1 MTTLIFAAIQAYGVR
16 GIVAQGWGGLCGNE
30 TSSHIFMLGDC
41 PHDWLFEKVSCV
53 VHHGGAGTTAAGI
66 KADKPTV
73 VIPFFG
79 DQPFWGDM
87 IARAG
92 AGPQPIP
99 HKELTADKLASAIR
113 EALQPLT
120 ASRAAELGSKIK
132 QEDGPANG
140 ITNFHG
146 MLPMERMR
154 CVIAAEKVA
163 VWRLSKTE
171 TKLSAMVAFLL
182 IEEGLIDADML
193 KLWVQFFAWHFTANQ
208 LQVRPLRL

>member
-1 MTTLIFAAIQAYGVR
+1 MTALIFAAVQKCGVR
-16 GIVAQGWGGLCGNE
+16 ALVSQGWGGLRGGEPNDN
-30 TSSHIFMLGDC
+30 IFMLGDC

-66 KADKPTV
+66 KAGKPTV

-99 HKELTADKLASAIR
+99 YKQLTEDKLVSAIK

-132 QEDGPANG
+132 QENGPSNG
-140 ITNFHG
+140 VTSFHDI
-146 MLPMERMR
+146 LPMDQMLCAIATER
-154 CVIAAEKVA
+154 VA
-163 VWRLSKTE
+163 VWRLSKTNIR
-171 TKLSAMVAFLL
+171 LSAKVAFLL
-182 IEEGLIDADML
+182 IEEGLVDVEKL
-193 KLWVQFFAWHFTANQ
+193 KL
-208 LQVRPLRL
+208 